1 VRSIAR
7 NGEIEIAYEAEG
19 EGAPVILLHGFP
31 DTGRLWRHQKP
42 SLLQAG
48 MRVLILDM
56 RGYGA
61 SSKPLAVEDYNV
73 SHLLTDV
80 QAVLDTEGIE
90 SAHVV
95 GHDWGAV
102 VAWAFASVFPER
114 TKSLVAMSVGHPLTF
129 RASGIEQLQKSWY
142 MLLFQFQGVAEQW
155 LSDDNWANFRTWA
168 GHPDADSVI
177 QDLQAHNS
185 LTPALNWYRANVPP
199 ESYVA
204 PPIAL
209 PKVQAPTMGIW
220 STKDF
225 ALTEAQMTISASQVE
240 GPWRYERLQ
249 GVGHWMQLEAPEA
262 VNALLKD
269 FLGSQLVPK

>member
-1 VRSIAR
+1 MRSIAR
-7 NGEIEIAYEAEG
+7 NGEIEIAYEADGRG
-19 EGAPVILLHGFP
+19 EPVILLHGFP

-42 SLLQAG
+42 ALLEAG
-48 MRVLILDM
+48 MRVVILDM

-61 SSKPLAVEDYNV
+61 SSKPSAVEDYNIL
-73 SHLLTDV
+73 HLLADV

-102 VAWAFASVFPER
+102 VAWAFASVFPKR
-114 TKSLVAMSVGHPLTF
+114 TRSLVAMSVGHPSTF
-129 RASGIEQLQKSWY
+129 RSSGIEQLEKSWY

-177 QDLQAHNS
+177 QDLEAHS
-185 LTPALNWYRANVPP
+185 TLTPALNWYRANVPP

-220 STKDF
+220 STRDI

-240 GPWRYERLQ
+240 GPWRYERLE

-269 FLGSQLVPK
+269 FLGSQLVRK